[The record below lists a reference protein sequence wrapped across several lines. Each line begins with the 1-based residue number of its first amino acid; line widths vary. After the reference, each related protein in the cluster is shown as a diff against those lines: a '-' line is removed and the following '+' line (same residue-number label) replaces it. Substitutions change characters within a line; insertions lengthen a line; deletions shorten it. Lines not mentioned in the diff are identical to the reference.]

1 VSHPP
6 QPPQAVQPPQPAQP
20 NGSAQPISATTVP
33 HHGNGQLRPRPGVFA
48 VLNASPESFS
58 GNRVAAAD
66 GRIDAVDPAIDDAAD
81 LAASMVAAGA
91 DVLDI
96 GAQSLRTD
104 QAEISVIEELDRLL
118 PVIAAV
124 RGRVHGVTL
133 SVDTYRHQVAD
144 GALAAGASIINDP
157 SGLRDHELADLIAGS
172 DHSIVLAFNP
182 GAPKVRR
189 PRGERLADPVD
200 DCLRF
205 VDDRLHVLH
214 RAGVRPDQV
223 ILDPGPD
230 LYKAPDETVTVLRA
244 VPRLRRELGIDRVLW
259 AVSRKDFV
267 GALTGRMPKDRG
279 SGTLGALSAV
289 DLQDQ
294 DLIRVHDV
302 ATTVDFLTV
311 RAALRHGVD
320 EPLEMDDAIRYDP
333 R

>member
-1 VSHPP
+1 MSVPP
-6 QPPQAVQPPQPAQP
+6 HESQS
-20 NGSAQPISATTVP
+20 SAPTQQVDTLAFTRPTP
-33 HHGNGQLRPRPGVFA
+33 HDPTQRRPRPGVFA

-58 GNRVAAAD
+58 GNRVAATDERVGAN
-66 GRIDAVDPAIDDAAD
+66 DPSLEDAAD

-124 RGRVHGVTL
+124 RGRVHDVTL

-144 GALAAGASIINDP
+144 AALAAGASIVNDP

-172 DHSIVLAFNP
+172 DHSIVVAFNP

-205 VDDRLHVLH
+205 VADRLHVLH

-244 VPRLRRELGIDRVLW
+244 VPRLRHELGIDRVLW
-259 AVSRKDFV
+259 ALSRKDFV
-267 GALTGRMPKDRG
+267 GTLTGRMPKDRG

-302 ATTVDFLTV
+302 KATVDFLTV
-311 RAALRHGVD
+311 RAAMRHGVD